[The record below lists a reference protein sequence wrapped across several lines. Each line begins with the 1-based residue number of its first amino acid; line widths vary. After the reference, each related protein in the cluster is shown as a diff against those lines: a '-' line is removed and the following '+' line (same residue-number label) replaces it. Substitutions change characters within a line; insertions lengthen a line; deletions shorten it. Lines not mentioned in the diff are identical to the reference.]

1 MTNVFDS
8 YLLFRVR
15 TKRDPEAFAR
25 IYDRDVEAIYRY
37 AFLKLPS
44 KEDAQD
50 VTAETFTRA
59 WQYVS
64 QQHEVTHI
72 RALLYRIVKNLIAD
86 HYRKTGDVIV
96 ESVTFHPDSTSTVIE
111 HESDKGGGQALIE
124 ARADLS
130 LILQRLDRLKEDY
143 RDVVTLRLIDD
154 LPFSVIGEIIE
165 KKPGHVRVMFHRAL
179 KALQE
184 TDTQDTK
191 ES

>member
-1 MTNVFDS
+1 M
-8 YLLFRVR
+8 FRVR

-25 IYDRDVEAIYRY
+25 IYDRYVEAIYRY

-86 HYRKTGDVIV
+86 HYRKTGDAVV

-111 HESDKGGGQALIE
+111 HESDEGTGRALIE

-130 LILQRLDRLKEDY
+130 LILQRLDRLK
-143 RDVVTLRLIDD
+143 DD
-154 LPFSVIGEIIE
+154 LPFGVIAKVLE

-184 TDTQDTK
+184 SETQDTQD
-191 ES
+191 E

>member
-1 MTNVFDS
+1 M
-8 YLLFRVR
+8 FRVR

-25 IYDRDVEAIYRY
+25 IYDRYVEAIYRY

-111 HESDKGGGQALIE
+111 HESDGGTGRALIE
-124 ARADLS
+124 ARADLG

-154 LPFSVIGEIIE
+154 LPFGVIAKVLE

-184 TDTQDTK
+184 AEPQNTQDK
-191 ES
+191 